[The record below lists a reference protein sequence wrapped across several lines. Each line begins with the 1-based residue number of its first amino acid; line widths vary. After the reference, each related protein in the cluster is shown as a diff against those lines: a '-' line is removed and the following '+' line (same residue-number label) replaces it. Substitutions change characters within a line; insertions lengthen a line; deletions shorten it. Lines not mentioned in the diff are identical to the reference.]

1 MNKFKIEIGGR
12 NLEVETGGLAERSS
26 GNVLIKYGDTSIFS
40 VSQLGEEREGL
51 DFFPLTCR
59 YEERY
64 YAAGRIRG
72 SRFIKRE
79 GRPSDN
85 SILITRMID
94 RAVRPRFSK
103 DIHREIQIVDICFS
117 YDKENDPAVL
127 GLIGSSLS
135 LLISE
140 IPWQGPVSAVRV
152 GEKDN
157 NFILNPTCEEREQG
171 KIDILLSAIQKDGDI
186 LINMIEAQGN
196 EINEDLVCKAFDF
209 AKPYLKKIINFQ
221 KEIAQKI
228 GKEKIVF
235 PVAEHDPG
243 IEKQVESFLTGDKL
257 EKAIY
262 QKDSRKSEEI
272 LTNLKESLIETITEE
287 NLSVD
292 EKDKK
297 LKDTLYFFDKKY
309 GEIIK
314 ENILKNN
321 KRPDGRRI
329 DEVREINTRVN
340 VLPRVHGSALFSRG
354 LTKSLSVTTLGA
366 PGDKQILDEM
376 ELTGKKRFIHY
387 YNFPPYCTGEAKPMR
402 GPGRRE
408 IGHGAL
414 AEKAIMPLL
423 PNIDDFPYTILVVSE
438 ILCSNGSSSMASVSG
453 VSLSLMDAGVP
464 IKSPVAGI
472 AVGIIQGEDGEYKLL
487 TDIQGAEDGYGGMD
501 FKVAGTKNGITAIQ
515 MDVKIDGI
523 NGKILKEILERAKKA
538 RLEILEKTNK
548 TLSVSRKELSE
559 LAPKIYTLKINPDKI
574 GSVIGPGGK
583 MINEIIDTCG
593 VDVDIE
599 DSGEVFVTK
608 REGGD
613 AEKAVKWIEDITR
626 EAKVGEIFQA
636 KVKKIMDF
644 GAFVE
649 ILPGQEGL
657 VHISKFTSERVEK
670 VTDLVKVGDI
680 IPVKVIGIDSTG
692 RIDLSAKEAGF
703 KPNFKR

>member
-1 MNKFKIEIGGR
+1 MNKFKIEIAGR

-72 SRFIKRE
+72 SRFLKRE
-79 GRPSDN
+79 GRPSDR
-85 SILITRMID
+85 SVLTSRIID
-94 RAVRPRFSK
+94 RAIRPRFSK

-117 YDKENDPAVL
+117 YDKKNDPAIL

-140 IPWQGPVSAVRV
+140 IPWQGPVSAVRI

-157 NFILNPTCEEREQG
+157 NFILNPTTEEREQG
-171 KIDILLSAIQKDGDI
+171 KIDLLLSGIEKDGDI
-186 LINMIEAQGN
+186 IINMIEAVGN
-196 EINEDLVCKAFDF
+196 EIDEDLVCKAFDF
-209 AKPYLKKIINFQ
+209 AKPCLKKIIDFQ

-228 GKEKIVF
+228 GKEKVVF
-235 PVAEHDPG
+235 PVAEHDSN
-243 IEKQVESFLTGDKL
+243 IEKEVKEFLTDKL

-262 QKDSRKSEEI
+262 QKDSQKRQEDLS
-272 LTNLKESLIETITEE
+272 NLEKSLIEIIEE
-287 NLSVD
+287 KYIED
-292 EKDKK
+292 EEKEKKIKDA
-297 LKDTLYFFDKKY
+297 LYFFDKEY
-309 GEIIK
+309 GNTLK
-314 ENILKNN
+314 ENILKND
-321 KRPDGRRI
+321 KRPDGRKI

-340 VLPRVHGSALFSRG
+340 VLPRVHGSGFFSRG
-354 LTKSLSVTTLGA
+354 LTKALSVTTLGA

-376 ELTGKKRFIHY
+376 EIVGKKRFIHY
-387 YNFPPYCTGEAKPMR
+387 YNFPPYCSGEVKPMR

-414 AEKAIMPLL
+414 AEKAIIPLL
-423 PNIDDFPYTILVVSE
+423 PKLEDFPYTILTVTE

-453 VSLSLMDAGVP
+453 TSLSLMDAGVP
-464 IKSPVAGI
+464 LKSPAAGI
-472 AVGIIQGEDGEYKLL
+472 AMGIIEGEDGEYKIL
-487 TDIQGAEDGYGGMD
+487 TDIQGAEDGHGGMD

-515 MDVKIDGI
+515 LDVKIDGI
-523 NGKILKEILERAKKA
+523 SDKMLKEILEKAKKA

-548 TLSVSRKELSE
+548 TLAEPRKELSE
-559 LAPKIYTLKINPDKI
+559 LAPRIYTLKINPDKI

-583 MINEIIDTCG
+583 IINEIIDTCG
-593 VDVDIE
+593 VDIDIE
-599 DSGEVFVTK
+599 DSGEVFITK
-608 REGGD
+608 KEGGD
-613 AEKAVKWIEDITR
+613 AEKAVKWVEDITR
-626 EAKVGEIFQA
+626 EAKVGEIFQG
-636 KVKKIMDF
+636 KVKKILDF

-657 VHISKFTSERVEK
+657 VHISKFTSARVEK
-670 VTDLVKVGDI
+670 VTDLVNVGDI
-680 IPVKVIGIDSTG
+680 IPVKVTGIDNTG
-692 RIDLSAKEAGF
+692 RIDLSAKDAGF
-703 KPNFKR
+703 KPNLKK

>member
-12 NLEVETGGLAERSS
+12 NLEVETGGMAEKAS
-26 GNVLIKYGDTSIFS
+26 GNVLIRYGDTSIFS

-72 SRFIKRE
+72 SRFLKRE

-85 SILITRMID
+85 SVLISRIID
-94 RAVRPRFSK
+94 RAIRPRFSK
-103 DIHREIQIVDICFS
+103 DIHKEIQIVDICLS
-117 YDKENDPAVL
+117 YDQKNDPAVL

-140 IPWQGPVSAVRV
+140 IPWSGPVSAVRV

-157 NFILNPTCEEREQG
+157 DFILNPTPGEREQG
-171 KIDILLSAIQKDGDI
+171 KIDLLLSAIEKDGEI
-186 LINMIEAQGN
+186 LINMIEARGN
-196 EINEDLVCKAFDF
+196 EIDEDLVCKAFDF
-209 AKPYLKKIINFQ
+209 AKPYLKKIIDFQ

-228 GKEKIVF
+228 GKEKVVF
-235 PVAEHDPG
+235 PTVEHDLE
-243 IEKQVESFLTGDKL
+243 IEKEVESFLIDKL

-262 QKDSRKSEEI
+262 QKDSRAR
-272 LTNLKESLIETITEE
+272 
-287 NLSVD
+287 
-292 EKDKK
+292 EKDMKDLKK
-297 LKDTLYFFDKKY
+297 SLVDTIGEKYPEEKENKTKDALYFFDQEY
-309 GEIIK
+309 GKTLK
-314 ENILKNN
+314 ENVLKND
-321 KRPDGRRI
+321 KRPDGRKI
-329 DEVREINTRVN
+329 DEVREINTRTS
-340 VLPRVHGSALFSRG
+340 VLPRVHGSAFFSRG
-354 LTKSLSVTTLGA
+354 LTKALSVTTLGA
-366 PGDKQILDEM
+366 PGDKQLLDEM
-376 ELTGKKRFIHY
+376 EIVGKKRFIHY
-387 YNFPPYCTGEAKPMR
+387 YNFPPYCSGEVKPMR

-423 PNIDDFPYTILVVSE
+423 PDVEDFPYTIITVTE
-438 ILCSNGSSSMASVSG
+438 IVCSNGSSSMASVSG
-453 VSLSLMDAGVP
+453 TSLSLMDAGVP
-464 IKSPVAGI
+464 LKSPAAGI
-472 AVGIIQGEDGEYKLL
+472 AVGIIQGDNGEYKLL
-487 TDIQGAEDGYGGMD
+487 TDIQGAEDGHGGMD

-515 MDVKIDGI
+515 LDVKIDGI
-523 NGKILKEILERAKKA
+523 NDKMLKEILERAQKA

-548 TLSVSRKELSE
+548 TLSEPRKELSE
-559 LAPKIYTLKINPDKI
+559 LAPRIYTLKINPDKI
-574 GSVIGPGGK
+574 GTVIGPGGK

-599 DSGEVFVTK
+599 DSGEVFITK
-608 REGGD
+608 KEGGD
-613 AEKAVKWIEDITR
+613 AEKAVKWVEDITR
-626 EAKVGEIFQA
+626 EVKIGEIYQG

-649 ILPGQEGL
+649 MLPGQEGL
-657 VHISKFTSERVEK
+657 VHISKFTSERVDK

-680 IPVKVIGIDSTG
+680 IPVKVTGIDNTG

-703 KPNFKR
+703 KPNFKN

>member
-26 GNVLIKYGDTSIFS
+26 GNVLIKYGETTIFS
-40 VSQLGEEREGL
+40 VSQLGKEREGL

-72 SRFIKRE
+72 SRFLKRE

-85 SILITRMID
+85 SVLISRMID
-94 RAVRPRFSK
+94 RTIRPRFSK
-103 DIHREIQIVDICFS
+103 DMHREIQIVDTCLS

-127 GLIGSSLS
+127 GIIGTSLS

-140 IPWQGPVSAVRV
+140 IPWQGPVSTVRI

-157 NFILNPTCEEREQG
+157 EFILNPITEQREQG
-171 KIDILLSAIQKDGDI
+171 KIDILLSAIEKDGDI
-186 LINMIEAQGN
+186 LINMIEARGN

-209 AKPYLKKIINFQ
+209 AKPELKKIIDFQ
-221 KEIAQKI
+221 KKIAQKI

-235 PVAEHDPG
+235 PTAEHDPS
-243 IEKQVESFLTGDKL
+243 IEKEVESFLTSDKL

-262 QKDSRKSEEI
+262 QKDSRKRQEGI
-272 LTNLKESLIETITEE
+272 TDLKESLIKIIEE
-287 NLSVD
+287 KYIED
-292 EKDKK
+292 KEEKI
-297 LKDTLYFFDKKY
+297 KDTFYFFDKKY
-309 GEIIK
+309 GEILK

-321 KRPDGRRI
+321 KRPDGRKI
-329 DEVREINTRVN
+329 DEVREIETRVDL
-340 VLPRVHGSALFSRG
+340 LPRVHGSAFFSRG
-354 LTKSLSVTTLGA
+354 LTKALSVTTLGA

-387 YNFPPYCTGEAKPMR
+387 YNFPPYCSGETKPMR

-423 PNIDDFPYTILVVSE
+423 PNIDDFPYTILTVSE

-453 VSLSLMDAGVP
+453 ASLSLMDAGVP
-464 IKSPVAGI
+464 IKTPAAGI
-472 AVGIIQGEDGEYKLL
+472 AMGIIQGENGEYKLL
-487 TDIQGAEDGYGGMD
+487 TDIQGEEDGHGGMD

-515 MDVKIDGI
+515 LDVKIDGI
-523 NGKILKEILERAKKA
+523 NDKILKEALERAKKA

-548 TLSVSRKELSE
+548 TLSVPRKELSE
-559 LAPKIYTLKINPDKI
+559 LAPRIYTLKINPDKI

-583 MINEIIDTCG
+583 VINEIIDTCG

-599 DSGEVFVTK
+599 DSGEVFITK
-608 REGGD
+608 KEGGD
-613 AEKAVKWIEDITR
+613 AEKAVKWVEDITR

-636 KVKKIMDF
+636 KVKKILDF

-657 VHISKFTSERVEK
+657 VHISKFISGRVEK
-670 VTDLVKVGDI
+670 VTDLVKIGDI

>member
-85 SILITRMID
+85 SVLISRIID

-103 DIHREIQIVDICFS
+103 DIHKEIQIVDICFS

-140 IPWQGPVSAVRV
+140 IPWSGPVSAVRI

-157 NFILNPTCEEREQG
+157 EFILNPTCVEREQG
-171 KIDILLSAIQKDGDI
+171 KIDLLLSAIEKDGDI
-186 LINMIEAQGN
+186 LINMIEASGN

-209 AKPYLKKIINFQ
+209 AKPYLKKIIDFQ

-228 GKEKIVF
+228 GKEKVVF
-235 PVAEHDPG
+235 PVVEHQIDV
-243 IEKQVESFLTGDKL
+243 EKETEDFLGDRL
-257 EKAIY
+257 EKTIY
-262 QKDSRKSEEI
+262 QKDAQKREEG
-272 LTNLKESLIETITEE
+272 LANLKKSLIEVIEKKYIEDKNREE
-287 NLSVD
+287 KV
-292 EKDKK
+292 KDAF
-297 LKDTLYFFDKKY
+297 YFFDQKY

-321 KRPDGRRI
+321 KRPDGRKI

-340 VLPRVHGSALFSRG
+340 VLPRVHGSAFFSRG
-354 LTKSLSVTTLGA
+354 LTKALSITTLGA

-387 YNFPPYCTGEAKPMR
+387 YNFPPYCSGEVKPMR

-423 PNIDDFPYTILVVSE
+423 PKIDDFPYTILTVSE

-453 VSLSLMDAGVP
+453 TSLSLMDAGVP
-464 IKSPVAGI
+464 IKSPAAGI
-472 AVGIIQGEDGEYKLL
+472 AMGIIQGKNKEYKLL
-487 TDIQGAEDGYGGMD
+487 TDIQGAEDGHGGMD

-515 MDVKIDGI
+515 LDVKIDGI
-523 NGKILKEILERAKKA
+523 NDKILKETLERAKKA

-548 TLSVSRKELSE
+548 TLSTPRKELSE
-559 LAPKIYTLKINPDKI
+559 LAPRIYTLKINPDKI

-583 MINEIIDTCG
+583 VINEIIDTCG
-593 VDVDIE
+593 VDIDIE
-599 DSGEVFVTK
+599 DSGEVFITK
-608 REGGD
+608 KEGGD
-613 AEKAVKWIEDITR
+613 AERAVKWVEDITR
-626 EAKVGEIFQA
+626 EAKIGEIFQG
-636 KVKKIMDF
+636 KVKKILDF

-680 IPVKVIGIDSTG
+680 IPVKVTGIDGTG

>member
-72 SRFIKRE
+72 SRFLKRE
-79 GRPSDN
+79 GRPSDQ
-85 SILITRMID
+85 SALISRIID

-103 DIHREIQIVDICFS
+103 DIHREIQIVDTCLS

-140 IPWQGPVSAVRV
+140 IPWQGPVSAVRI

-157 NFILNPTCEEREQG
+157 EFILNPTCEEREQG
-171 KIDILLSAIQKDGDI
+171 KIDLLFSAIEKDKDI
-186 LINMIEAQGN
+186 LINMIEASGN
-196 EINEDLVCKAFDF
+196 EINEDLVCQAFDF
-209 AKPYLKKIINFQ
+209 AKPHLKKLIDFQ

-235 PVAEHDPG
+235 PVAEHDSD
-243 IEKQVESFLTGDKL
+243 IEKQVESFLADKL

-262 QKDSRKSEEI
+262 QKDMQKRQADI
-272 LTNLKESLIETITEE
+272 TDLKKSLIDIIEE
-287 NLSVD
+287 KYIED
-292 EKDKK
+292 KDKEK
-297 LKDTLYFFDKKY
+297 KIEDTFYFFDKKY
-309 GEIIK
+309 EKILK

-329 DEVREINTRVN
+329 DEVREIETRVN
-340 VLPRVHGSALFSRG
+340 VLPRVHGSAFFFRG
-354 LTKSLSVTTLGA
+354 LTKALSVTTLGA

-387 YNFPPYCTGEAKPMR
+387 YNFPPYCSGEVKPMR

-414 AEKAIMPLL
+414 VEKAIMPLL
-423 PNIDDFPYTILVVSE
+423 PNIDEFPYTILTVSE

-464 IKSPVAGI
+464 IKNPAAGI
-472 AVGIIQGEDGEYKLL
+472 AMGIIQGEDGEYKLL

-523 NGKILKEILERAKKA
+523 NDKMLKEILERAKKA

-548 TLSVSRKELSE
+548 TLSEPRKELSE
-559 LAPKIYTLKINPDKI
+559 LAPRIYMLKINPDKI

-593 VDVDIE
+593 VDIDIE
-599 DSGEVFVTK
+599 DSGEVFITK
-608 REGGD
+608 KEGGN
-613 AEKAVKWIEDITR
+613 AERAVKWVEDITR
-626 EAKVGEIFQA
+626 EAKIGEIFQG
-636 KVKKIMDF
+636 KVKKILDF

-657 VHISKFTSERVEK
+657 VHISKFTSDRVEK

-680 IPVKVIGIDSTG
+680 IPVKVTGIDATG

-703 KPNFKR
+703 KPNLKR

>member
-1 MNKFKIEIGGR
+1 MNKFKIEIAGR

-72 SRFIKRE
+72 SRFLKRE
-79 GRPSDN
+79 GRPSDR
-85 SILITRMID
+85 SVLTSRIID
-94 RAVRPRFSK
+94 RAIRPRFSK

-117 YDKENDPAVL
+117 YDKKNDPAIL

-140 IPWQGPVSAVRV
+140 IPWQGPVSAVRI

-157 NFILNPTCEEREQG
+157 NFILNPTTEEREQG
-171 KIDILLSAIQKDGDI
+171 KIDLLLSGIEKDGDI
-186 LINMIEAQGN
+186 IINMIEAVGN
-196 EINEDLVCKAFDF
+196 EIDEDLVCKAFDF
-209 AKPYLKKIINFQ
+209 AKPYLKKIIDFQ

-228 GKEKIVF
+228 GKEKVVF
-235 PVAEHDPG
+235 PVAEHDSN
-243 IEKQVESFLTGDKL
+243 IEKEVKEFLTDKL

-262 QKDSRKSEEI
+262 QKDSQKRQEDLS
-272 LTNLKESLIETITEE
+272 NLEKSLIEIIEE
-287 NLSVD
+287 KYIED
-292 EKDKK
+292 EEKEKKIKDA
-297 LKDTLYFFDKKY
+297 LYFFDKEY
-309 GEIIK
+309 GNTLK
-314 ENILKNN
+314 ENILKND
-321 KRPDGRRI
+321 KRPDGRKI

-340 VLPRVHGSALFSRG
+340 VLPRVHGSGFFSRG
-354 LTKSLSVTTLGA
+354 LTKALSVTTLGA

-376 ELTGKKRFIHY
+376 EIVGKKRFIHY
-387 YNFPPYCTGEAKPMR
+387 YNFPPYCSGEVKPMR

-414 AEKAIMPLL
+414 AEKAIIPLL
-423 PNIDDFPYTILVVSE
+423 PKLEDFPYTILTVTE

-453 VSLSLMDAGVP
+453 TSLSLMDAGVP
-464 IKSPVAGI
+464 LKSPAAGI
-472 AVGIIQGEDGEYKLL
+472 AMGIIEGEDGEYKIL
-487 TDIQGAEDGYGGMD
+487 TDIQGAEDGHGGMD

-515 MDVKIDGI
+515 LDVKIDGI
-523 NGKILKEILERAKKA
+523 SDKMLKEILEKAKKA

-548 TLSVSRKELSE
+548 TLAEPRKELSE
-559 LAPKIYTLKINPDKI
+559 LAPRIYTLKINPDKI

-583 MINEIIDTCG
+583 IINEIIDTCG
-593 VDVDIE
+593 VDIDIE
-599 DSGEVFVTK
+599 DSGEVFITK
-608 REGGD
+608 KEGGD
-613 AEKAVKWIEDITR
+613 AEKAVKWVEDITR
-626 EAKVGEIFQA
+626 EAKVGEIFQG
-636 KVKKIMDF
+636 KVKKILDF

-657 VHISKFTSERVEK
+657 VHISKFTSARVEK
-670 VTDLVKVGDI
+670 VTDLVNVGDI
-680 IPVKVIGIDSTG
+680 IPVKVTGIDNTG
-692 RIDLSAKEAGF
+692 RIDLSAKDAGF
-703 KPNFKR
+703 KPNLKK

>member
-12 NLEVETGGLAERSS
+12 NLEVETGGMAEKAS
-26 GNVLIKYGDTSIFS
+26 GNVLIRYGDTSIFS

-72 SRFIKRE
+72 SRFLKRE

-85 SILITRMID
+85 SVLISRIID

-103 DIHREIQIVDICFS
+103 DIHKEIQIVDICFS
-117 YDKENDPAVL
+117 YDQENDPAVL

-140 IPWQGPVSAVRV
+140 IPWSGPVSAVRV

-157 NFILNPTCEEREQG
+157 NFILNPTTIEREES
-171 KIDILLSAIQKDGDI
+171 KIDLLLSGIEKDGDI
-186 LINMIEAQGN
+186 LINMIEARGN
-196 EINEDLVCKAFDF
+196 EIDEDVVCKAFDF
-209 AKPYLKKIINFQ
+209 AKPYLKKIIDFQ

-228 GKEKIVF
+228 GKEKVVF
-235 PVAEHDPG
+235 PTAEHDSEV
-243 IEKQVESFLTGDKL
+243 EKEVENFLADKL
-257 EKAIY
+257 EKVIY
-262 QKDSRKSEEI
+262 QKDSWAG
-272 LTNLKESLIETITEE
+272 
-287 NLSVD
+287 
-292 EKDKK
+292 EKDMKDLKK
-297 LKDTLYFFDKKY
+297 SLVDMIAEKHIEEEDKVKDALYFFDQKY
-309 GEIIK
+309 GETLK
-314 ENILKNN
+314 ENILKNG

-340 VLPRVHGSALFSRG
+340 ILPRVHGSAFFSRG
-354 LTKSLSVTTLGA
+354 LTKALSVTTLGA
-366 PGDKQILDEM
+366 PGDKQLLDEM
-376 ELTGKKRFIHY
+376 EIVGKKRFIHY
-387 YNFPPYCTGEAKPMR
+387 YNFPPYCSGEVKPMR

-414 AEKAIMPLL
+414 AEKAIIPLL
-423 PNIDDFPYTILVVSE
+423 PNLEDFPYTIITVTE

-453 VSLSLMDAGVP
+453 TSLSLMDAGVP
-464 IKSPVAGI
+464 LKSPAAGI
-472 AVGIIQGEDGEYKLL
+472 AMGIIQGDNGEYKFL
-487 TDIQGAEDGYGGMD
+487 TDIQGAEDGHGGMD

-515 MDVKIDGI
+515 LDVKIDGI
-523 NGKILKEILERAKKA
+523 NDKMLKEILERAKKA

-548 TLSVSRKELSE
+548 TLPEPRKELSE
-559 LAPKIYTLKINPDKI
+559 LAPRIYTLKINPDKI
-574 GSVIGPGGK
+574 GTVIGPGGK

-593 VDVDIE
+593 VDIDIE
-599 DSGEVFVTK
+599 DSGEVFVTRK
-608 REGGD
+608 EGGD
-613 AEKAVKWIEDITR
+613 AEKAVKWVEDITR
-626 EAKVGEIFQA
+626 EVKIGEIYQG

-649 ILPGQEGL
+649 MLPGQEGL
-657 VHISKFTSERVEK
+657 VHISKFTSTRVEK
-670 VTDLVKVGDI
+670 VTDMVKVGDI
-680 IPVKVIGIDSTG
+680 IPVKVTGIDNTG

-703 KPNFKR
+703 KPNLKN

>member
-26 GNVLIKYGDTSIFS
+26 GNVLIKYGETTIFS
-40 VSQLGEEREGL
+40 VSQLGKEREGL

-72 SRFIKRE
+72 SRFLKRE

-85 SILITRMID
+85 SVLISRMID
-94 RAVRPRFSK
+94 RTIRPRFSK
-103 DIHREIQIVDICFS
+103 DMHREIQIVDTCLS

-127 GLIGSSLS
+127 GIIGTSLS

-140 IPWQGPVSAVRV
+140 IPWQGPVSTVRI

-157 NFILNPTCEEREQG
+157 EFILNPITEQREQG
-171 KIDILLSAIQKDGDI
+171 KIDILLSAIEKDGDI
-186 LINMIEAQGN
+186 LINMIEARGN

-209 AKPYLKKIINFQ
+209 AKPELKKIIDFQ
-221 KEIAQKI
+221 KKIAQKI

-235 PVAEHDPG
+235 PTAEHDPS
-243 IEKQVESFLTGDKL
+243 IEKEVESFLTSDKL

-262 QKDSRKSEEI
+262 QKDSRKRQEGI
-272 LTNLKESLIETITEE
+272 TDLKESLIKIIEE
-287 NLSVD
+287 KYIED
-292 EKDKK
+292 KEEKI
-297 LKDTLYFFDKKY
+297 KDTFYFFDKKY
-309 GEIIK
+309 GEILK

-321 KRPDGRRI
+321 KRPDGRKI
-329 DEVREINTRVN
+329 DEVREIETRVDL
-340 VLPRVHGSALFSRG
+340 LPRVHGSAFFSRG
-354 LTKSLSVTTLGA
+354 LTKALSVTTLGA

-387 YNFPPYCTGEAKPMR
+387 YNFPPYCSGETKPMR

-423 PNIDDFPYTILVVSE
+423 PNIDDFPYTILTVSE

-453 VSLSLMDAGVP
+453 ASLSLMDAGVP
-464 IKSPVAGI
+464 IKTPAAGI
-472 AVGIIQGEDGEYKLL
+472 AMGIIQGENGEYKLL
-487 TDIQGAEDGYGGMD
+487 TDIQGEEDGHGGMD

-515 MDVKIDGI
+515 LDVKIDGI
-523 NGKILKEILERAKKA
+523 NDKILKEALERAKKA

-548 TLSVSRKELSE
+548 TLSVPRKELSE
-559 LAPKIYTLKINPDKI
+559 LAPRIYTLKINPDKI

-583 MINEIIDTCG
+583 VINEIIDTCG

-599 DSGEVFVTK
+599 DSGEVFITK
-608 REGGD
+608 KEGGD
-613 AEKAVKWIEDITR
+613 AEKAIKWVEDITR

-636 KVKKIMDF
+636 KVKKILDF

-657 VHISKFTSERVEK
+657 VHISKFISGRVEK
-670 VTDLVKVGDI
+670 VTDLVKIGDI

>member
-26 GNVLIKYGDTSIFS
+26 GNVLIKYGETTIFS
-40 VSQLGEEREGL
+40 VSQLGGEREGL

-72 SRFIKRE
+72 SRFLKRE

-85 SILITRMID
+85 SVLISRMID
-94 RAVRPRFSK
+94 RTIRPRFSK
-103 DIHREIQIVDICFS
+103 DIHKEIQIVDTCLS

-127 GLIGSSLS
+127 GIIGTSLS

-140 IPWQGPVSAVRV
+140 IPWQGPVSAVRI

-157 NFILNPTCEEREQG
+157 EFILNPTTEQREQS
-171 KIDILLSAIQKDGDI
+171 KIDLLLSAIEKEGEI
-186 LINMIEAQGN
+186 LINMIEARGN
-196 EINEDLVCKAFDF
+196 EIDEDLVCKAFDF
-209 AKPYLKKIINFQ
+209 AKPYLKKIIDFQ

-228 GKEKIVF
+228 GKEKVVF
-235 PVAEHDPG
+235 PATEHDSN
-243 IEKQVESFLTGDKL
+243 IEKQVENFLAGDKL

-262 QKDSRKSEEI
+262 QEDAQKRDKDI
-272 LTNLKESLIETITEE
+272 TDLKNSLMETIEE
-287 NLSVD
+287 KYIED
-292 EKDKK
+292 KEDKAKDAF
-297 LKDTLYFFDKKY
+297 YFFDKKY
-309 GEIIK
+309 GETIK

-329 DEVREINTRVN
+329 DEIREIDTRVHL
-340 VLPRVHGSALFSRG
+340 LPRVHGSAFFSRG
-354 LTKSLSVTTLGA
+354 LTKALSVTTLGA

-387 YNFPPYCTGEAKPMR
+387 YNFPPYCSGEVRPMR

-423 PNIDDFPYTILVVSE
+423 PNIDEFPYTILTVTE

-453 VSLSLMDAGVP
+453 TSLSLMDAGVP
-464 IKSPVAGI
+464 IKSPAAGI
-472 AVGIIQGEDGEYKLL
+472 AMGIIQGEDEEYKLL
-487 TDIQGAEDGYGGMD
+487 TDIQGEEDGHGGMD

-515 MDVKIDGI
+515 LDVKIDGI
-523 NGKILKEILERAKKA
+523 NDKMLKETLERAKKA

-548 TLSVSRKELSE
+548 TLPAPRKELSE
-559 LAPKIYTLKINPDKI
+559 LAPRIYTLKINPDKI
-574 GSVIGPGGK
+574 GTVIGPGGK

-599 DSGEVFVTK
+599 DSGEVFITK
-608 REGGD
+608 KEGGD
-613 AEKAVKWIEDITR
+613 AEKAVKWVEDITR

-657 VHISKFTSERVEK
+657 VHISKFTSDRVEK
-670 VTDLVKVGDI
+670 VTDLVKVGDV
-680 IPVKVIGIDSTG
+680 IPVKVIGIDGTG

-703 KPNFKR
+703 KPNFKK

>member
-12 NLEVETGGLAERSS
+12 SLEVETGGMAEKAS
-26 GNVLIKYGDTSIFS
+26 GNVLIKYGGTSIFS

-72 SRFIKRE
+72 SRFLKRE

-85 SILITRMID
+85 SVLISRIID

-103 DIHREIQIVDICFS
+103 DIHREIQIVDICLS
-117 YDKENDPAVL
+117 YDQKNDPAVL

-140 IPWQGPVSAVRV
+140 IPWSGPVSAVRV

-157 NFILNPTCEEREQG
+157 NFILNPSPEERKQS
-171 KIDILLSAIQKDGDI
+171 KIDLLLSAIEKDGEI
-186 LINMIEAQGN
+186 LINMIEARGN

-209 AKPYLKKIINFQ
+209 AKPYLKKIIDFQ

-228 GKEKIVF
+228 GKEKVVF
-235 PVAEHDPG
+235 PTVEHDLEVG
-243 IEKQVESFLTGDKL
+243 KEVESFLADKL
-257 EKAIY
+257 EKVIY
-262 QKDSRKSEEI
+262 QKDSWAGEKDMKD
-272 LTNLKESLIETITEE
+272 LKKSLIDMIEE
-287 NLSVD
+287 KHI
-292 EKDKK
+292 EEEGKAKDA
-297 LKDTLYFFDKKY
+297 LYFFDQKY
-309 GEIIK
+309 GETLK

-321 KRPDGRRI
+321 KRPDGRKI

-340 VLPRVHGSALFSRG
+340 VLPRVHGSAFFSRG
-354 LTKSLSVTTLGA
+354 LTKALSVTTLGA
-366 PGDKQILDEM
+366 PGDKQLLDEM
-376 ELTGKKRFIHY
+376 EIVGKKRFIHY
-387 YNFPPYCTGEAKPMR
+387 YNFPPYCSGEVKPMR

-423 PNIDDFPYTILVVSE
+423 PNLEDFPYTIITVTE

-453 VSLSLMDAGVP
+453 TSLSLMDAGVP
-464 IKSPVAGI
+464 LKSPAAGI
-472 AVGIIQGEDGEYKLL
+472 AMGIIQGDNGEYKLL
-487 TDIQGAEDGYGGMD
+487 TDIQGAEDGHGGMD

-515 MDVKIDGI
+515 LDVKIDGI
-523 NGKILKEILERAKKA
+523 NDKILKETLERSKKA

-548 TLSVSRKELSE
+548 TLSEPRKELSE
-559 LAPKIYTLKINPDKI
+559 LAPRIYTLKINPDKI
-574 GSVIGPGGK
+574 GTVIGPGGK

-593 VDVDIE
+593 VDIDIE
-599 DSGEVFVTK
+599 DSGEVFVTRK
-608 REGGD
+608 EGGD
-613 AEKAVKWIEDITR
+613 AEKAVKWVEDITK
-626 EAKVGEIFQA
+626 EVKIGEIYQG

-649 ILPGQEGL
+649 MLPGQEGL
-657 VHISKFTSERVEK
+657 VHISKFTSTRVEK
-670 VTDLVKVGDI
+670 VTDMVKVGDI
-680 IPVKVIGIDSTG
+680 IPVKVMGIDNTG
-692 RIDLSAKEAGF
+692 RVDLSAKEAGF
-703 KPNFKR
+703 KPNLKN

>member
-1 MNKFKIEIGGR
+1 MNKFKIEIGDR

-40 VSQLGEEREGL
+40 VAQLGEEREGL

-72 SRFIKRE
+72 SRFLKRE

-85 SILITRMID
+85 SVLISRMID
-94 RAVRPRFSK
+94 RTIRPRFSK
-103 DIHREIQIVDICFS
+103 DIHREIQIVDTCLS

-127 GLIGSSLS
+127 GIIGTSLS

-140 IPWQGPVSAVRV
+140 IPWQGPVSAVRI

-157 NFILNPTCEEREQG
+157 EFILNPTTEQREQS
-171 KIDILLSAIQKDGDI
+171 KIDLLLSAIKKDGDI
-186 LINMIEAQGN
+186 LINMIEARGD
-196 EINEDLVCKAFDF
+196 EIDEDLVCKAFDF
-209 AKPYLKKIINFQ
+209 AKPELKKIIDFQ

-235 PVAEHDPG
+235 PVAEHDTD
-243 IEKQVESFLTGDKL
+243 IEKQVGSFLAGDKL

-262 QKDSRKSEEI
+262 QKDSRKRQKDI
-272 LTNLKESLIETITEE
+272 TNLKESLIEMIEE
-287 NLSVD
+287 KYVED
-292 EKDKK
+292 REDKIK
-297 LKDTLYFFDKKY
+297 HAFYFFDKKY
-309 GEIIK
+309 GGILK

-321 KRPDGRRI
+321 KRPDGRKI
-329 DEVREINTRVN
+329 DEVREIETRVN
-340 VLPRVHGSALFSRG
+340 VLPRVHGSAFFSRG
-354 LTKSLSVTTLGA
+354 LTKVLSVTTLGA

-387 YNFPPYCTGEAKPMR
+387 YNFPPYCSGETKPMR

-423 PNIDDFPYTILVVSE
+423 PNIDEFPYTILTVSE

-464 IKSPVAGI
+464 IKNPAAGI
-472 AVGIIQGEDGEYKLL
+472 AMGIIQGENGEYKLL
-487 TDIQGAEDGYGGMD
+487 TDIQGEEDGHGGMD
-501 FKVAGTKNGITAIQ
+501 FKVAGTKHGITAIQ
-515 MDVKIDGI
+515 LDVKIDGI
-523 NGKILKEILERAKKA
+523 NGKMLKEILERAKKA

-548 TLSVSRKELSE
+548 TLPASRKELSE
-559 LAPKIYTLKINPDKI
+559 LAPRIYTLKINPDKI

-599 DSGEVFVTK
+599 DSGEVFITRK
-608 REGGD
+608 EGGD
-613 AEKAVKWIEDITR
+613 AEKAVKWVEDITR
-626 EAKVGEIFQA
+626 EAKVGETYQA

-657 VHISKFTSERVEK
+657 VHISKFTSDRVEK
-670 VTDLVKVGDI
+670 VTDLVKVGDV
-680 IPVKVIGIDSTG
+680 IPVKVIGIDNTG
-692 RIDLSAKEAGF
+692 KIDLSAKEAGF

>member
-26 GNVLIKYGDTSIFS
+26 GNVLIKYGETSIFS

-72 SRFIKRE
+72 SRFLKRE

-85 SILITRMID
+85 SVLISRMID
-94 RAVRPRFSK
+94 RTVRPRFSK
-103 DIHREIQIVDICFS
+103 DMHREIQIVDTCLS

-127 GLIGSSLS
+127 GIIGTSLS

-140 IPWQGPVSAVRV
+140 IPWQGPVSAMRI
-152 GEKDN
+152 GERDN
-157 NFILNPTCEEREQG
+157 EFILNPTTEQRGQG
-171 KIDILLSAIQKDGDI
+171 KIDILLSAIEKDGGI
-186 LINMIEAQGN
+186 LINMIEARGN
-196 EINEDLVCKAFDF
+196 EIDEDLVCKAFDF
-209 AKPYLKKIINFQ
+209 AKPELKKIIDFQ

-235 PVAEHDPG
+235 PTAEHDPEIG
-243 IEKQVESFLTGDKL
+243 KQVESFLTGDKL

-262 QKDSRKSEEI
+262 QKDSRKRQEGI
-272 LTNLKESLIETITEE
+272 TDLKESLIKIIEE
-287 NLSVD
+287 KHIED
-292 EKDKK
+292 KEEKI
-297 LKDTLYFFDKKY
+297 KDAFYFFDKKY
-309 GEIIK
+309 GEILK

-321 KRPDGRRI
+321 KRPDGRKI
-329 DEVREINTRVN
+329 DQVREIETRVN
-340 VLPRVHGSALFSRG
+340 VLPRVHGSAFFSRG
-354 LTKSLSVTTLGA
+354 LTKALSVTTLGA

-387 YNFPPYCTGEAKPMR
+387 YNFPPYCSGETKPMR

-414 AEKAIMPLL
+414 VEKAIMPLL
-423 PNIDDFPYTILVVSE
+423 PDIDDFPYTILTVSE

-453 VSLSLMDAGVP
+453 ASLSLMDAGVP
-464 IKSPVAGI
+464 IKSPAAGI
-472 AVGIIQGEDGEYKLL
+472 AIGIIQGENGEYKLL
-487 TDIQGAEDGYGGMD
+487 TDIQGEEDGHGGMD

-515 MDVKIDGI
+515 LDVKIDGI
-523 NGKILKEILERAKKA
+523 NDRILKETLERAKKA

-548 TLSVSRKELSE
+548 TLSEPRKELSE
-559 LAPKIYTLKINPDKI
+559 LAPRIYTLKINPDKI

-599 DSGEVFVTK
+599 DSGEVFITK
-608 REGGD
+608 KEGGD
-613 AEKAVKWIEDITR
+613 AERAVKWVEDITR
-626 EAKVGEIFQA
+626 EAKIGEIYQG
-636 KVKKIMDF
+636 KVKKILDF

-657 VHISKFTSERVEK
+657 VHISKFTSDRVEK
-670 VTDLVKVGDI
+670 VTDLVKVGDV
-680 IPVKVIGIDSTG
+680 IPVKVTGIDNTG